1 MLQLK
6 KYPYSGILGWS
17 ASRYDKFKTC
27 KRQYYFEYYAKNY
40 DNEIDKNHLLRLKAL
55 TSIPLEIGN
64 IVHDIIKIILER
76 LAKDSSALNIEKL
89 KSYSEKLAL
98 EYINAKEFSEV
109 FYNDLIEINKSE
121 ITDKVL
127 SYIDLLINS
136 ERFKWILDYA
146 TPQSNNWL
154 VEPEGFG
161 ETRINNI
168 KAYCKVD
175 FLFPVE
181 NKIYIVD
188 WKTGKEDELKQ
199 EKQLKGY
206 TAFACDH
213 FGKKAEDV
221 VCILYFVKESKE
233 KVFHFS
239 AEEITQFSQSIKLQT
254 EEMYGFN
261 SNIDNNIPL
270 PKSEFKKTAS
280 EAVCHFCNYR
290 DICLDKKN
298 I

>member
-1 MLQLK
+1 MIQLK
-6 KYPYSGILGWS
+6 KYPYSEILGWS
-17 ASRYDKFKTC
+17 ASRYDKFNTC
-27 KRQYYFEYYAKNY
+27 QRQYYFEYYAKNY

-55 TSIPLEIGN
+55 TSIPLEVGN
-64 IVHDIIKIILER
+64 IVHDIIQAILER
-76 LAKDSSALNIEKL
+76 LAKDSSSLNKEKL
-89 KSYSEKLAL
+89 KSFSEKLAL
-98 EYINAKEFSEV
+98 KYLTEKEFSEV
-109 FYNDLIEINKSE
+109 FYNDFVEINKSE
-121 ITDKVL
+121 VIAKVL
-127 SYIDLLINS
+127 SYIDLLIDS
-136 ERFKWILDYA
+136 DRFKWILDHDI
-146 TPQSNNWL
+146 PQSIDWL

-188 WKTGKEDELKQ
+188 WKTGKEDEFKQ

-221 VCILYFVKESKE
+221 LAILYFVKESKE

-239 AEEITQFSQSIKLQT
+239 NEEIVKFAESIKEQT
-254 EEMYGFN
+254 EEMYSLN
-261 SNIDNNIPL
+261 LNIEKNIPL
-270 PKSEFKKTAS
+270 SKSEFIKTS
-280 EAVCHFCNYR
+280 NLSNCKYCNFR
-290 DICLDKKN
+290 DICIEK
-298 I
+298 